1 MLNSCTTLKVM
12 MSINQYGRPTPRLS
26 SEDLKGR
33 KEQVTRE
40 HRWGAGQSFS
50 DAFVNNFSGN
60 NMQVGN
66 SV

>member
-1 MLNSCTTLKVM
+1 